1 MFEGLA
7 EKLQGAF
14 YKLKNKG
21 SLTEEDVNSA
31 LREIRLSLLEADVNY
46 KVVKD
51 FIAAIKGKAIGTEI
65 FTGLNPAQQV
75 IKIVYDEMT
84 NLLGT
89 NTVKI
94 NSTPNPPTVIM
105 VCGLQGAGK
114 TTTAAK
120 LACLLRKE
128 GKKPLLVAADVYR
141 PAAIAQLQTLGKQV
155 DIPVYD
161 IGNSKDAIEVS
172 KHALHKAKMDL
183 YDTVIL
189 DVAGRLHIDEK
200 MMDELK
206 GIRKA
211 IDVTE
216 VLLVVDAMTGQDAV
230 NVATTFNEVL
240 NIDGV
245 ILTKL
250 DGDARGGS
258 AISIRSVTGK
268 PIKFI
273 GTSEKMDGLEVFHPD
288 RMASRIIGQGDVLTF
303 IEQTQNAFDEDQ
315 AKKLEQKIR
324 KNTFNLND
332 FLEQLR
338 KIQKMGPLENLLAMI
353 PGIGAKLKDVEIDPN
368 RIKRIEAIICS
379 MTEKE
384 RRDPSLLNGSRRKRV
399 AAGSGTTVQEINT
412 LMHQFEEMKKMV
424 KKITLDADK
433 KQKRPR
439 MPF

>member
-84 NLLGT
+84 NLLGA

-353 PGIGAKLKDVEIDPN
+353 PGIGAKLKDIEIDPN

>member
-84 NLLGT
+84 NLLGA

-353 PGIGAKLKDVEIDPN
+353 PGIGAKLKDIEIDPN

-412 LMHQFEEMKKMV
+412 LIHQFEEMKKMV